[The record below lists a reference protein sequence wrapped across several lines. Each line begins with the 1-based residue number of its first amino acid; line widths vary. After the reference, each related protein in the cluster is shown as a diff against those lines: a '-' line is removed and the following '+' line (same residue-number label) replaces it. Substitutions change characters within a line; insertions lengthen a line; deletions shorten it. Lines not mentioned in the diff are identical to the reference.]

1 MRIGVPREI
10 KTLEY
15 RVGLVPDACADLIA
29 DGHEVWLERGAGEG
43 SGYPDAAY
51 SRVGVRIA
59 PDAAA
64 LYAAAELVIKVK
76 EPVAGDLA
84 QLRADQILFCYLHL
98 AANPGLA
105 RELQRLGLTAIA
117 FETVI
122 DESGGLPLLAPMS
135 DVAGRLAIQI
145 GANLLQRPRGGKGL
159 LLGGLPAAERGRV
172 TVIGAGNAGGNAAAM
187 AAAMGAEVTVFD
199 RRRERLEHMRAL
211 GPNVT
216 ALYPYQDALKR
227 AVAGAD
233 LLVGAVLVPGAR
245 APHLVS
251 RADVESMAPGSVVVD
266 ISVDQGGC
274 IETTRPTSY
283 ADPTYVEAGVV
294 HFAVT
299 NMPGAVPRSASQALS
314 AALIPY
320 ARALAADPALI
331 DRPGPLAT
339 GVNVRSGAIVHPAVR
354 AAVEEDARDEA

>member
-29 DGHEVWLERGAGEG
+29 DGHEVWLEQGAGEG

-51 SRVGVRIA
+51 AEVGARIA

-64 LYAAAELVIKVK
+64 LYAAAELIVKVK

-84 QLRADQILFCYLHL
+84 HLRSDHILFCYLHL
-98 AANPGLA
+98 AANPELA
-105 RELQRLGLTAIA
+105 RELARIGLTAIA
-117 FETVI
+117 FETVT

-135 DVAGRLAIQI
+135 DVAGRLSIQI
-145 GANLLQRPRGGKGL
+145 GANLLQRPHAGKGL

-199 RRRERLEHMRAL
+199 RRRDRLERMRAL

-216 ALYPYQDALKR
+216 ALYPYRDALIR
-227 AVAGAD
+227 AVAQAD
-233 LLVGAVLVPGAR
+233 LLVGAVLIPGAR
-245 APHLVS
+245 APHLVG
-251 RADVESMAPGSVVVD
+251 RADIESMAPGSVVVD

-274 IETTRPTSY
+274 IETTRPTTY

-314 AALIPY
+314 AALIPH
-320 ARALAADPALI
+320 ARALAADPAVI
-331 DRPGPLAT
+331 DRPGPLAA
-339 GVNVRSGAIVHPAVR
+339 GVNVRGGAIVHPAVR
-354 AAVEEDARDEA
+354 AAVGES